1 MRLARRAALL
11 LLAPPLLL
19 VASACFGSDSCSG
32 CKDIVSGVPFSAGE
46 VHDYQLQQN
55 GKDKADFKVSVTADG
70 KNLVLKQISTDD
82 QGNSDTTAVTVDSTT
97 LKPISGTRDVI
108 DSSQRTLLE
117 SSYEAIGTDKCDTG
131 TQITV
136 KKSVFSPPK
145 DATPDSQ
152 RSIPK
157 CFPEHAYDN
166 DTSLFIWRAIKFEK
180 GYTVTYRSWL
190 TNQQADQIV
199 TLTVQDQEKVTTPAG
214 EFDSWYVTIEAD
226 QTTQQAWFATTSD
239 HRILRYNNENV
250 TFLLKP

>member
-1 MRLARRAALL
+1 MSSVRRAALL
-11 LLAPPLLL
+11 LLAPPLIF
-19 VASACFGSDSCSG
+19 VASACYGSDSCSG
-32 CKDIVSGVPFSAGE
+32 CADIVAGVPFTAGE
-46 VHDYQLQQN
+46 VHTYQLQQN
-55 GKDKADFKVSVTADG
+55 GKDKADFKTTVTADG
-70 KNLVLKQISTDD
+70 DNLVLKQISTDD
-82 QGNSDTTAVTVDSTT
+82 QGNSDTTAVTVDATT
-97 LKPISGTRDVI
+97 LKPKSGTRDVI

-117 SSYEAIGTDKCDTG
+117 SSYEAISSDKCDTG

-136 KKSVFSPPK
+136 KKSVFQPPT

-152 RSIPK
+152 RSVPK

-166 DTSLFIWRAIKFEK
+166 DTSLFIWRTIKFEK

-190 TNQQADQIV
+190 TNQQGDQIV

-250 TFLLKP
+250 TFLLKE